1 MSFKSKI
8 KKAFS
13 REGLLNFWKISLDT
27 FASLAFTGLL
37 MTLVAAIG
45 LVLEY
50 LIRLFK

>member
-13 REGLLNFWKISLDT
+13 REGLLNIWKIFLDT

-37 MTLVAAIG
+37 ITLVAAIG
-45 LVLEY
+45 LILEY
-50 LIRLFK
+50 LIKLFR